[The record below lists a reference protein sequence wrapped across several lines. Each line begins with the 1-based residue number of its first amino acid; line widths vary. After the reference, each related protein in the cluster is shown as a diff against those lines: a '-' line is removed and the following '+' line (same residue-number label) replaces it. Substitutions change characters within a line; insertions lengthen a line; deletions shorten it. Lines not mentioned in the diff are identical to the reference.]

1 MSMKSSC
8 VANQNKLIIK
18 LFNMKLSEKI
28 FNALCYALKMQLL
41 INAFILFV
49 LFVWGVVLIIK
60 G

>member
-1 MSMKSSC
+1 
-8 VANQNKLIIK
+8 
-18 LFNMKLSEKI
+18 MKLSEKI

-41 INAFILFV
+41 INALILFV